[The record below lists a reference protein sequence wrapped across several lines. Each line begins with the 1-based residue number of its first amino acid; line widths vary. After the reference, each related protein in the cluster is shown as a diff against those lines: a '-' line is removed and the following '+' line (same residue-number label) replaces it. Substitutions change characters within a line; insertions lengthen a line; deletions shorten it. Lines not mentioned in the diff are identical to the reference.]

1 MWKNDFVRG
10 EREHIKY
17 RRRLGDEGTPTYE
30 AKAINPTYSGVGVRW
45 KCNVLGFTVV
55 HPNLRMMNCAESIV
69 WRAVGW
75 GNEGTPTY
83 EAKAINPT
91 YSGVGVTVE
100 MQCVG
105 VHGCSPQPTD
115 DELEQL
121 GGRCALS
128 AG

>member
-55 HPNLRMMNCAESIV
+55 HPNLRMMNWNNWEEDVRYRRADVAGGTYFFTVNLAE
-69 WRAVGW
+69 R
-75 GNEGTPTY
+75 
-83 EAKAINPT
+83 K
-91 YSGVGVTVE
+91 
-100 MQCVG
+100 
-105 VHGCSPQPTD
+105 GCDSN
-115 DELEQL
+115 
-121 GGRCALS
+121 
-128 AG
+128 